1 MKRRTVIGLAAGAVM
16 TVAAVGV
23 GAGALAL
30 GHSGGRAAIMRR
42 VVTAAI
48 ERGARPRP
56 GDGGPAGGDPTRRA
70 TASTRSSRP
79 SGTGRH
85 GHLEE
90 VLRLFESDN
99 PDPALVAALHERAEL
114 GRERIRTAIHEA
126 VVEVH
131 SILTPP
137 QRKALADYV
146 RSHRFGHLHH

>member
-16 TVAAVGV
+16 TVAAAGV

-30 GHSGGRAAIMRR
+30 GHAGGRAAIMRR

-48 ERGARPRP
+48 DEALDRAQVTADQRVAIHAARDRVFAVVDAERA
-56 GDGGPAGGDPTRRA
+56 
-70 TASTRSSRP
+70 
-79 SGTGRH
+79 GRH

-90 VLRLFESDN
+90 GLRLFEADH
-99 PDPALVAALHERAEL
+99 PDPALVAALHERAEM
-114 GRERIRTAIHEA
+114 GRQRVRTAIHEA

-131 SILTPP
+131 SILTPA
-137 QRKALADYV
+137 QRKAVADYV

>member
-1 MKRRTVIGLAAGAVM
+1 MKRRTVIGLAAGAVL

-42 VVTAAI
+42 VVVAALDEALDRAQVTPDQRVAI
-48 ERGARPRP
+48 HAARDRVFAVVEAERN
-56 GDGGPAGGDPTRRA
+56 
-70 TASTRSSRP
+70 
-79 SGTGRH
+79 GRH

-90 VLRLFESDN
+90 GLRLFESDS
-99 PDPALVAALHERAEL
+99 PDPALVAELHERAEM
-114 GRERIRTAIHEA
+114 GRQRMRTAIHEA

-131 SILTPP
+131 SILTPT
-137 QRKALADYV
+137 QRKAMADYV

>member
-1 MKRRTVIGLAAGAVM
+1 MKRRTVIGLAAGTVL
-16 TVAAVGV
+16 TVVAAGV

-48 ERGARPRP
+48 EEALDRAQVTADQRVAIHAARDRVY
-56 GDGGPAGGDPTRRA
+56 AVVEAER
-70 TASTRSSRP
+70 
-79 SGTGRH
+79 TGRH

-90 VLRLFESDN
+90 GLRLFESDN
-99 PDPALVAALHERAEL
+99 PDPALVAALHERADM
-114 GRERIRTAIHEA
+114 GRQRVRTAIHEA

-131 SILTPP
+131 SILTPT
-137 QRKALADYV
+137 QRKAVADYV